1 MNAVEKL
8 SQLLIQVTGR
18 VGRSGKSK
26 IIVQSNLLDNEYLN
40 ILSSGDYL
48 EFSKHLLKAKTLPTL
63 HKNTKNLVEGYI
75 EKQKRLKVRW
85 SVDFNPIDY
94 Q

>member
-1 MNAVEKL
+1 M
-8 SQLLIQVTGR
+8 
-18 VGRSGKSK
+18 
-26 IIVQSNLLDNEYLN
+26 
-40 ILSSGDYL
+40 
-48 EFSKHLLKAKTLPTL
+48 KTLPTL